1 MRVTRM
7 MDDKSYFEDWNIGD
21 VEVRLVKISLLIGL
35 FVTVILLLLGKFLLA
50 ISFILGSLISFL
62 NFLWLKQG
70 IDTLITTTKVGSKG
84 IKRSIRS
91 VILKY
96 FIRYIFIGLV
106 LYGIVYFE
114 SFEAVG
120 AFSGLFLFVAA
131 VLIECCYHLIKG
143 IIEDFI
149 YGAS

>member
-1 MRVTRM
+1 M
-7 MDDKSYFEDWNIGD
+7 MDDKRYFKNWNIGN
-21 VEVRLVKISLLIGL
+21 VEGRLVTMSLLIGL
-35 FVTVILLLLGKFLLA
+35 FVTSIMLLLGKFLLA
-50 ISFILGSLISFL
+50 LSFILGSLISFL

-70 IDTLITTTKVGSKG
+70 IDTLITTTKRDSNA
-84 IKRSIRS
+84 IKRSIRP

-96 FIRYIFIGLV
+96 FFRYIFIGLV
-106 LYGIVYFE
+106 LYVIVYFE

-143 IIEDFI
+143 IVEDFI

>member
-1 MRVTRM
+1 M
-7 MDDKSYFEDWNIGD
+7 MDDKRYFKNWNIEN
-21 VEVRLVKISLLIGL
+21 VEGRLVTISLLIGL
-35 FVTVILLLLGKFLLA
+35 FVTSIMLLLGKFLLA
-50 ISFILGSLISFL
+50 LSFILGSLISFL

-70 IDTLITTTKVGSKG
+70 IDTLITTTKRDSNA
-84 IKRSIRS
+84 IKRSIRP

-96 FIRYIFIGLV
+96 FFRYIFIGLV
-106 LYGIVYFE
+106 LYVIVYFE

-143 IIEDFI
+143 IVEDFI

>member
-1 MRVTRM
+1 MRVTRI
-7 MDDKSYFEDWNIGD
+7 MDDRNPFGNWNIEN
-21 VEVRLVKISLLIGL
+21 VENRLVTISLLIAL
-35 FVTVILLLLGKFLLA
+35 FVTSVLLLLGKFLLA
-50 ISFILGSLISFL
+50 LSFTLGALISFL

-70 IDTLITTTKVGSKG
+70 IDTLIATTKKDSKG
-84 IKRSIRS
+84 IKRSIRP

-96 FIRYIFIGLV
+96 FLRYIFIGLI
-106 LYGIVYFE
+106 LYVIVYFE

-120 AFSGLFLFVAA
+120 AFAGLFLFVAA

-143 IIEDFI
+143 IVEDFI

>member
-7 MDDKSYFEDWNIGD
+7 MDDKRYFKNWNIEN
-21 VEVRLVKISLLIGL
+21 VEGRLVTISLLIGL
-35 FVTVILLLLGKFLLA
+35 FVTSILLLLGKFLLA

-70 IDTLITTTKVGSKG
+70 IDTLITTTKRDSNG
-84 IKRSIRS
+84 IKRSIRP

-96 FIRYIFIGLV
+96 FFRYIFIALV
-106 LYGIVYFE
+106 LYVIVYFE
-114 SFEAVG
+114 SFEALG

-143 IIEDFI
+143 IVEDFI